1 MIHISLLLNSFTG
14 GNECF
19 ARIEAD
25 KFILLLEYQ
34 TMNGLLHRLEQLIR
48 RVEQITADEKLDF
61 NLSCVMGICLV
72 EPGDKDMSVLADHA
86 NLARKAQ
93 KDYHKS
99 AYKMCIRDSA

>member
-1 MIHISLLLNSFTG
+1 M
-14 GNECF
+14 
-19 ARIEAD
+19 
-25 KFILLLEYQ
+25 
-34 TMNGLLHRLEQLIR
+34 IR

-86 NLARKAQ
+86 NMARKAQ

-99 AYKMCIRDSA
+99 AYNFYNKERNWNMPKSAK